1 MAGLLGD
8 SMEDPRTMAVFAGI
22 QGLLGGR
29 GLAQG
34 ITSGLL
40 NYGGQMQQAKQ
51 MAAQEEDRKQR
62 AAAQQLQM
70 QQQRLAMDQLRKQIA
85 QQSGT
90 EDAYRNA
97 MRSPEQMAMAGGGGP
112 TMAAL
117 ERSKTTAPGIDQNA
131 LITGLQQANPMLAA
145 QMLQPK
151 QKELSRIEAM
161 QDPGGKGLV
170 NVAFYKDGSRE
181 VLPFGVKPEMV
192 QTDLGGKVVWS
203 DKNALTNGAA
213 LDKSMSPEAKAS
225 NALGWANH
233 GLSSQRLNLD
243 RAKEYQPQFNAE
255 AGGFIVRPSEQNPN
269 GKIVPLAGFT
279 RKDNMT
285 EDQAKATGWL
295 AQARYARKNMLDAM
309 ASTPGA
315 AEPGLNDVVAAIPSF
330 GAGGAVANMLRSDD
344 RQKFIQ
350 AASSFSE
357 ATLRAAT
364 GAGVN
369 KDEAAQKI
377 KELTPVFGDSDAVIK
392 QKMDAQDM
400 YLKSLEVRAGPGA
413 KKADA
418 IIPAPG
424 KAASGLKFLGFE

>member
-8 SMEDPRTMAVFAGI
+8 SMDDPRTMAVFAGI

-29 GLAQG
+29 GLQG
-34 ITSGLL
+34 VANGLL
-40 NYGGQMQQAKQ
+40 SYGSQMQEAKKQ
-51 MAAQEEDRKQR
+51 AAQEEERKQR
-62 AAAQQLQM
+62 AAAQAMHM
-70 QQQRLAMDQLRKQIA
+70 QQQQLALDEAKKQAARQAGIEA
-85 QQSGT
+85 
-90 EDAYRNA
+90 AYRGA
-97 MRSPEQMAMAGGGGP
+97 IRTPEQMAMAGGGGP
-112 TMAAL
+112 TTANLGRAQGMASGL
-117 ERSKTTAPGIDQNA
+117 DQNA
-131 LITGLQQANPMLAA
+131 LIRGLQSAAPEMAA

-151 QKELSRIEAM
+151 QKELARIEPM
-161 QDPGGKGLV
+161 RDPNGGGLV

-203 DKNALTNGAA
+203 DKNAMTNGAA

-233 GLSSQRLNLD
+233 GLSNQRLNLD

-309 ASTPGA
+309 ESTPGA

-330 GAGGAVANMLRSDD
+330 GAGGAVANMWRSDD